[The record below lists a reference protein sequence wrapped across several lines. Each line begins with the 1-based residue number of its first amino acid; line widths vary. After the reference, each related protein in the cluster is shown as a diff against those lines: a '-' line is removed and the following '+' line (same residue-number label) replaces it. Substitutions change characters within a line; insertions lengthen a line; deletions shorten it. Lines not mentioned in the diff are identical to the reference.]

1 MDKIKYNYLYKP
13 NIVNRS
19 YTFPQVAGSAVRPLT
34 NIPHCCTNAHWGFF
48 RPNVIDRPLSLDYG
62 ILS

>member
-1 MDKIKYNYLYKP
+1 MYKTKYNYLFKP

-34 NIPHCCTNAHWGFF
+34 NIPHCCTIRIGVFSD
-48 RPNVIDRPLSLDYG
+48 PM
-62 ILS
+62 